1 MKINTAIILCAG
13 FGKRLM
19 PLTKEIPKPLL
30 KINETILLEN
40 TIKLIKKLE
49 IKSIKINT
57 FYLGDKIKD
66 FIFSND
72 FGLEIKIIEDGKEI
86 LDTGGGIFN
95 IMNNSSENNFLVF
108 NPDTLWNTEH
118 VSEIRKMENIYYKQN
133 LDNILMVVNKKLS
146 FDKRFNGDFSLI
158 GNNLSKDNEKDYIY
172 TGCQIM
178 SKKIF
183 QNINKKIFSIND
195 IWNKYIKNENL
206 YGYESKIEF
215 LHLTDKEIYDE
226 FLKKKVR
233 I

>member
-86 LDTGGGIFN
+86 LDTGGAIFN

-133 LDNILMVVNKKLS
+133 LDNILMVVKKKLS

-172 TGCQIM
+172 TGCQII

-183 QNINKKIFSIND
+183 QNTNKKIFSIND
-195 IWNKYIKNENL
+195 IWDKYIKNENL

-215 LHLTDKEIYDE
+215 LHLTDKKIYDKLL
-226 FLKKKVR
+226 LKKVK

>member
-1 MKINTAIILCAG
+1 MRINTAIILCAG

-30 KINETILLEN
+30 KINETTLLEN

-57 FYLGDKIKD
+57 FYLGNKIKD
-66 FIFSND
+66 FISSND

-133 LDNILMVVNKKLS
+133 LDNILMVVKKKLS

-172 TGCQIM
+172 TGCQII

-183 QNINKKIFSIND
+183 QNTNKKIFSIND
-195 IWNKYIKNENL
+195 IWDKYIKNENL

-215 LHLTDKEIYDE
+215 LHLTDKKIYDKLL
-226 FLKKKVR
+226 LKKVK